1 MPYTDDGLYPAFGQ
15 LPKMPESQFPKL
27 VELLARLRGPNGCP
41 WDRQQTYDTIK
52 PFLLEETYEVVDAIG
67 QRNWEELANELGDL
81 LLQIV
86 FFAQMAAEDQ
96 HFTIEDVIGR
106 IHTKMVR
113 RHPHVFGDLNA
124 RNADEVLTHWYGIK
138 AREARAKEKTDNGDA
153 ASAIGNI
160 PRHLPALLKAQKI
173 QRNVSRVGFDWG
185 RAEQVLAKAEEELG
199 ELHQALASGDKNAV
213 ADELGDLLFSVAN
226 LARFLGFE
234 SEEAL
239 ERTNRKFIRRFQE
252 MERKLEASGRP
263 LTDFTLQEMD
273 AEWERAKL
281 NESPDSGDQAGE

>member
-1 MPYTDDGLYPAFGQ
+1 LTDQKPNDRPGFN
-15 LPKMPESQFPKL
+15 EL
-27 VELLARLRGPNGCP
+27 VELVGTLRGPDGCP
-41 WDRQQTYDTIK
+41 WDREQKLGDLPKY
-52 PFLLEETYEVVDAIG
+52 LVEEAYELVDAVADNNTGAI
-67 QRNWEELANELGDL
+67 EEELGDL
-81 LLQIV
+81 LFLML
-86 FFAQMAAEDQ
+86 FFAQIAREEGR
-96 HFTIEDVIGR
+96 FDVFSAIAR
-106 IHTKMVR
+106 TYHKMVR